1 MACSEELRRQ
11 GQPCPRTCEDCGLG
25 PCKNYPKEG
34 AFALHPKADPSRS
47 VDLETKILWIRS
59 AYHIEFE
66 TLDMPGK
73 LVATKIVISKDIISD
88 LDRRVAVDLSSHPLY
103 RKLEAYVLA
112 NPSKRRN

>member
-1 MACSEELRRQ
+1 MACSEELRHH
-11 GQPCPRTCEDCGLG
+11 GQPCPRTCVDCGLG

-47 VDLETKILWIRS
+47 VPLGT
-59 AYHIEFE
+59 YHIEFD

-73 LVATKIVISKDIISD
+73 LVATKIVISKEIISD
-88 LDRRVAVDLSSHPLY
+88 LDRRLAVDLSSHPLY

-112 NPSKRRN
+112 NPSKRRT